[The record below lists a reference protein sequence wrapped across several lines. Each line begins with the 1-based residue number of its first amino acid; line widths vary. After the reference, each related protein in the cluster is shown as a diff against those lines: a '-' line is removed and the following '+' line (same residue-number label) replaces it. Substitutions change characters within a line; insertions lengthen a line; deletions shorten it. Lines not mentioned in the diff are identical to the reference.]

1 MSIVRRKALVNY
13 KVSYTTVFGYPGFY
27 ECTKLMWCDMF
38 GNVTEHTLDTWTAAL
53 EDEETKKLNERTY
66 SHGQE
71 NEGKVAEL
79 NVVVTGFTKLDLN

>member
-13 KVSYTTVFGYPGFY
+13 KVSYTTVFGYPGLY

-38 GNVTEHTLDTWTAAL
+38 GNVTENTLDTWIDIL
-53 EDEETKKLNERTY
+53 EDEETKRLNERTY

-79 NVVVTGFTKLDLN
+79 HVVITSFTKLDLN

>member
-1 MSIVRRKALVNY
+1 MSLLRRKALVNY

-38 GNVTEHTLDTWTAAL
+38 GNVTENTLDTWTDVL
-53 EDEETKKLNERTY
+53 EDEETKQLNERTY

-79 NVVVTGFTKLDLN
+79 HVVITGFTKLDLN

>member
-38 GNVTEHTLDTWTAAL
+38 GKVTENTLDTWTDVL
-53 EDEETKKLNERTY
+53 EDEETQKLPERTY

-79 NVVVTGFTKLDLN
+79 NVVVTGFTKLDLD

>member
-1 MSIVRRKALVNY
+1 
-13 KVSYTTVFGYPGFY
+13 
-27 ECTKLMWCDMF
+27 MWCDTW
-38 GNVTEHTLDTWTAAL
+38 GNVTENTLDTWTAVL

-79 NVVVTGFTKLDLN
+79 SVVVTGFTKSDLN

>member
-1 MSIVRRKALVNY
+1 MSLLRRKALVNY

-27 ECTKLMWCDMF
+27 ECTKLMWCNMF
-38 GNVTEHTLDTWTAAL
+38 GNVTENTLDTWTAIL
-53 EDEETKKLNERTY
+53 EDEEAKQLNERTY

-79 NVVVTGFTKLDLN
+79 HVVITGFTKLDLN

>member
-13 KVSYTTVFGYPGFY
+13 KVSYTTVFGYPGLY

-38 GNVTEHTLDTWTAAL
+38 GNVTENTLDTWTAVL

-71 NEGKVAEL
+71 NEGKVEEL
-79 NVVVTGFTKLDLN
+79 NVIVTGFTKLDLN

>member
-1 MSIVRRKALVNY
+1 MSIARRKALVNY

-38 GNVTEHTLDTWTAAL
+38 GNVTENTLDTWTAVL
-53 EDEETKKLNERTY
+53 EDEETNKLNERTY

>member
-1 MSIVRRKALVNY
+1 
-13 KVSYTTVFGYPGFY
+13 
-27 ECTKLMWCDMF
+27 MF
-38 GNVTEHTLDTWTAAL
+38 GNVIENTLDTWTAVL

-71 NEGKVAEL
+71 NEGKVKEL

>member
-13 KVSYTTVFGYPGFY
+13 KISYTTEFGYPGFY
-27 ECTKLMWCDMF
+27 ECTKLMWCDML
-38 GNVTEHTLDTWTAAL
+38 GNVTENTLDTWTAVL

>member
-1 MSIVRRKALVNY
+1 
-13 KVSYTTVFGYPGFY
+13 
-27 ECTKLMWCDMF
+27 MWCNIF
-38 GNVTEHTLDTWTAAL
+38 GNVTENTLDTWTAIL
-53 EDEETKKLNERTY
+53 EDEETKKLDERTY

>member
-1 MSIVRRKALVNY
+1 MSLLRRKALVNY

-27 ECTKLMWCDMF
+27 ERTKMMCRDMF
-38 GNVTEHTLDTWTAAL
+38 GNVTENTLDTWTDVL

>member
-1 MSIVRRKALVNY
+1 MSLLKRKALVNY
-13 KVSYTTVFGYPGFY
+13 KVSYTTEFGYTGFY
-27 ECTKLMWCDMF
+27 ECTKLMSCNMF
-38 GNVTEHTLDTWTAAL
+38 GNVTENTLDTWIAIL
-53 EDEETKKLNERTY
+53 EDEETKQLNERTY

>member
-27 ECTKLMWCDMF
+27 ESTKLMWCDMF
-38 GNVTEHTLDTWTAAL
+38 GNVTENTLDTWTAIL

-79 NVVVTGFTKLDLN
+79 NVVITGFTKLDLD

>member
-38 GNVTEHTLDTWTAAL
+38 GNVTENTLDTWITIL
-53 EDEETKKLNERTY
+53 EDEETKQLNERTY

-79 NVVVTGFTKLDLN
+79 NVVVTGFTKLDLD

>member
-38 GNVTEHTLDTWTAAL
+38 GNVTENTLDTWTAVL
-53 EDEETKKLNERTY
+53 EDEETKKLDELTY

>member
-1 MSIVRRKALVNY
+1 MSIIRRKALVNY
-13 KVSYTTVFGYPGFY
+13 KDSYTTMFGYSGFY
-27 ECTKLMWCDMF
+27 EYTKLMSCNMF
-38 GNVTEHTLDTWTAAL
+38 GNVTENTLDTWTDVL
-53 EDEETKKLNERTY
+53 EDVETKKLNERTY

>member
-1 MSIVRRKALVNY
+1 MLCNV
-13 KVSYTTVFGYPGFY
+13 
-27 ECTKLMWCDMF
+27 F
-38 GNVTEHTLDTWTAAL
+38 GNVTENTIDTWTDVL

>member
-27 ECTKLMWCDMF
+27 ECTKLMWWDMF
-38 GNVTEHTLDTWTAAL
+38 GNVTENTLDTWTDVL

-79 NVVVTGFTKLDLN
+79 HVVITSFTKLDLN

>member
-38 GNVTEHTLDTWTAAL
+38 GNVTENTLDTWTAVL
-53 EDEETKKLNERTY
+53 EDEETKKLDERTY

-79 NVVVTGFTKLDLN
+79 NVAVTGFTKLDLD

>member
-38 GNVTEHTLDTWTAAL
+38 GNVTENTLDTWTAVL
-53 EDEETKKLNERTY
+53 EDEETKKLDERTY

-79 NVVVTGFTKLDLN
+79 HVVVTGFTKLDLN

>member
-13 KVSYTTVFGYPGFY
+13 KVSYTTVFGYPGLY

-38 GNVTEHTLDTWTAAL
+38 GNVTENTLDIWTAVL

-79 NVVVTGFTKLDLN
+79 NVVVTGFTKLDLD

>member
-1 MSIVRRKALVNY
+1 MSIIRRKALVNY
-13 KVSYTTVFGYPGFY
+13 KVSYTTMLGYSGFS
-27 ECTKLMWCDMF
+27 ECTKLMSCNMF
-38 GNVTEHTLDTWTAAL
+38 GNVTENTLETWTDVL

>member
-13 KVSYTTVFGYPGFY
+13 KVSYKTVFGYPGFY

-38 GNVTEHTLDTWTAAL
+38 GNVTENTLDTWTDVL

>member
-38 GNVTEHTLDTWTAAL
+38 GNVTENTLDTWTAVL

-71 NEGKVAEL
+71 NEGKIEEL
-79 NVVVTGFTKLDLN
+79 NVVVTGFTKLDLD

>member
-13 KVSYTTVFGYPGFY
+13 KVSYTTVFGYPGLY

-38 GNVTEHTLDTWTAAL
+38 GNVTENTLDTWTAVL
-53 EDEETKKLNERTY
+53 EDEETKKLDERTY

>member
-38 GNVTEHTLDTWTAAL
+38 GNVTENTLDTWTAAL
-53 EDEETKKLNERTY
+53 EDEETKNLNERTY

-79 NVVVTGFTKLDLN
+79 NVVVTGFTKLDLD

>member
-1 MSIVRRKALVNY
+1 
-13 KVSYTTVFGYPGFY
+13 
-27 ECTKLMWCDMF
+27 MWCDMF
-38 GNVTEHTLDTWTAAL
+38 GNVTENTLDTWTDVL

>member
-27 ECTKLMWCDMF
+27 EGTKLMWCNMF
-38 GNVTEHTLDTWTAAL
+38 GNVTENTLDTWTDVL

-66 SHGQE
+66 LHGQE

>member
-1 MSIVRRKALVNY
+1 MSLLRRKALVNY
-13 KVSYTTVFGYPGFY
+13 TVSYNTVFGYFGSY
-27 ECTKLMWCDMF
+27 KCTKLMWCNMF
-38 GNVTEHTLDTWTAAL
+38 GNVTENTLDTWTAIL
-53 EDEETKKLNERTY
+53 EDEEAKQLNERTY

>member
-13 KVSYTTVFGYPGFY
+13 KVSYTTEFGYPGFY

-38 GNVTEHTLDTWTAAL
+38 GNITENTLDTWTAVL
-53 EDEETKKLNERTY
+53 EDEETKKLDERTY

>member
-27 ECTKLMWCDMF
+27 EGTKLMWCDMF
-38 GNVTEHTLDTWTAAL
+38 GNVTENTLDTWTDVL

>member
-1 MSIVRRKALVNY
+1 MSLLRRKALVNY
-13 KVSYTTVFGYPGFY
+13 KVSYTTMFGISGFY
-27 ECTKLMWCDMF
+27 ECTKPMLCDMF
-38 GNVTEHTLDTWTAAL
+38 GNVTENTLDTWTAIL

-71 NEGKVAEL
+71 NEGKVEEL